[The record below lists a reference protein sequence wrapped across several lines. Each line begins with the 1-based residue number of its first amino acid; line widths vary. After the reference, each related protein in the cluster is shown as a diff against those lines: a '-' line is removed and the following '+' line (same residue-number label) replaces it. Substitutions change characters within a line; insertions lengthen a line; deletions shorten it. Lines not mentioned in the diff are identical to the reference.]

1 MRRWV
6 AVSIARIDRWQSG
19 GSHRDAPSQ
28 NTLSTVTAKL
38 ENKTTDLSW
47 QSPNFGQRSLRLRL
61 QPGLYLIQRTIK
73 ALDWLAERL
82 LSPSSMP
89 AHQRTGRKGEEA
101 AYFYLRRLGYVM
113 VGRNFRSPHR
123 RGEID
128 LIGWDEDVLCF
139 IEVKTRTSHDVK
151 PAEAAVD
158 RDKLREVKGVAQH
171 YLRQLRQAPR
181 WRIDIVSVYFGEVRG
196 ALQIE
201 LFKNAT
207 AVA

>member
-1 MRRWV
+1 
-6 AVSIARIDRWQSG
+6 
-19 GSHRDAPSQ
+19 
-28 NTLSTVTAKL
+28 
-38 ENKTTDLSW
+38 
-47 QSPNFGQRSLRLRL
+47 
-61 QPGLYLIQRTIK
+61 
-73 ALDWLAERL
+73 
-82 LSPSSMP
+82 MP

-158 RDKLREVKGVAQH
+158 REKLRELNGMAQQ
-171 YLRQLRQAPR
+171 YLRQWRQSPS
-181 WRIDIVSVYFGEVRG
+181 WRIDIVSVYLGDVRG

-207 AVA
+207 WVA